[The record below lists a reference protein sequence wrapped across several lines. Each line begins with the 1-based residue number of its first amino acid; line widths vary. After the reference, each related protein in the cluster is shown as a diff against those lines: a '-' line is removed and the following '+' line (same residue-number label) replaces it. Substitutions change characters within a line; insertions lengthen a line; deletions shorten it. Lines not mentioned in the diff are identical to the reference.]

1 VAPTCSAPSLAL
13 TARLIL
19 TLPELSWHELR
30 WCARKAQPGKRNPEK
45 RHPLI
50 VAGRRLSYISYYT
63 IYA

>member
-50 VAGRRLSYISYYT
+50 VAGRRLSYYT